1 MVLTVGLPLGGRVAI
16 NPGRPLVEMAAG
28 PGLSLIHI

>member
-28 PGLSLIHI
+28 RQPPG